1 MRLVKIGNLYLNL
14 DGGPSVRDQGGSIV
28 VKDSHSRDTPVAEIV
43 EPTNVADFRDW
54 LNRHSEDISKRG
66 GIGPQTTGSVR
77 Q

>member
-1 MRLVKIGNLYLNL
+1 MYLNM
-14 DGGPSVRDQGGSIV
+14 DGGPCVHDEGERIVLRDIHNIEV
-28 VKDSHSRDTPVAEIV
+28 PVAEIV